1 MDLVSVPGTKVKNIK
16 PKCYFATLFGLC
28 IVVLSLVLP
37 SCTQDSAQKLEKTP
51 FDPGQTPYEA
61 RRIICAAPSVTEIVF
76 TLGMGERVVGV
87 SDFSTYPSEARTVT
101 PIGGL
106 INPNKEKITSLQ
118 PDLLI
123 IQGQNESLARFCEE
137 HQVRFLSIEIN
148 SLEDI
153 WTAIHTIGLTLRTE
167 EKASALIKKIKAD
180 LEDIKVRIQ
189 NRPHKKIF
197 LTLGH
202 TPGDLTGLM
211 TTGPGTFLH
220 ELVAVAGGK
229 NIFSDASG
237 LYPQIS
243 KESLVKRQP
252 EVILE
257 AIPGGIPEEKLALL
271 KKDWSQLPMLP
282 AVKSG
287 NIHFLTEDFLLI
299 PGVRIARTVRRFA
312 EIFHPEAFEG
322 KPDA

>member
-1 MDLVSVPGTKVKNIK
+1 MLSG
-16 PKCYFATLFGLC
+16 LF
-28 IVVLSLVLP
+28 IVVFSLILLCC
-37 SCTQDSAQKLEKTP
+37 SQESAQRLERSPSDPDKT
-51 FDPGQTPYEA
+51 TEEA
-61 RRIICAAPSVTEIVF
+61 GRIICAAPSVTEIVF
-76 TLGMGERVVGV
+76 ALGLGERVVGI
-87 SDFSTYPSEARTVT
+87 SDFSTFPPEARTVAH
-101 PIGGL
+101 IGGL

-137 HQVRFLSIEIN
+137 HQVQFLSIEIN
-148 SLEDI
+148 TLEDI
-153 WTAIHTIGLTLRTE
+153 WTAIHTIGQTLGAE
-167 EKASALIKKIKAD
+167 EKASALIQKVKDD
-180 LEDIKVRIQ
+180 LQDIKDRIQ
-189 NRPHKKIF
+189 NRPRKKVF

-220 ELVAVAGGK
+220 ELVSVAGGK

-257 AIPGGIPEEKLALL
+257 AIPGGIPEEKLKLL

-322 KPDA
+322 FSDA

>member
-1 MDLVSVPGTKVKNIK
+1 VREII
-16 PKCYFATLFGLC
+16 PKFIFSILIGLC
-28 IVVLSLVLP
+28 VVVFSLILP
-37 SCTQDSAQKLEKTP
+37 CCKQESAQKLERSP
-51 FDPGQTPYEA
+51 SDPGQMTEEA

-76 TLGMGERVVGV
+76 ALGMGERVVGI
-87 SDFSTYPSEARTVT
+87 SDFSTFPPEARKVSH
-101 PIGGL
+101 IGGL

-137 HQVRFLSIEIN
+137 YRIRFVSIEIN
-148 SLEDI
+148 TLEDI
-153 WTAIHTIGLTLRTE
+153 WTAIHTIGQTLRAKE
-167 EKASALIKKIKAD
+167 NASALIQKIKDD
-180 LEDIKVRIQ
+180 LQDIKGRIQ
-189 NRPHKKIF
+189 NRPLKKVF

-220 ELVAVAGGK
+220 ELVSVAGGK

-257 AIPGGIPEEKLALL
+257 VIPGGIPEEKLKLL

-287 NIHFLTEDFLLI
+287 NIHFLFEDFLLI

-322 KPDA
+322 FSDA

>member
-1 MDLVSVPGTKVKNIK
+1 M
-16 PKCYFATLFGLC
+16 LFGLC
-28 IVVLSLVLP
+28 ILVFSLIPLC
-37 SCTQDSAQKLEKTP
+37 CTQESAQKLERP
-51 FDPGQTPYEA
+51 PSDPGQTTEEA
-61 RRIICAAPSVTEIVF
+61 RRIVCAAPSVTEIVF
-76 TLGMGERVVGV
+76 ALGIGERVVGI
-87 SDFSTYPSEARTVT
+87 SDFSTFPPEARTVAH
-101 PIGGL
+101 IGGL

-148 SLEDI
+148 TLEDI
-153 WTAIHTIGLTLRTE
+153 WTAIHTIGQTLRAE
-167 EKASALIKKIKAD
+167 EKASALIQKIKDD
-180 LEDIKVRIQ
+180 LHDIKGRIQ
-189 NRPHKKIF
+189 NRPLKKVF

-211 TTGPGTFLH
+211 TTGSGTFLH
-220 ELVAVAGGK
+220 ELVSVAGGK

-257 AIPGGIPEEKLALL
+257 VIPGGIPEEKLKLL

-322 KPDA
+322 FSDA

>member
-1 MDLVSVPGTKVKNIK
+1 
-16 PKCYFATLFGLC
+16 LC
-28 IVVLSLVLP
+28 LILP
-37 SCTQDSAQKLEKTP
+37 DCIQDSNQKSKRSP
-51 FDPGQTPYEA
+51 SDPVQTKEEA

-76 TLGMGERVVGV
+76 ALGIGERVVGV
-87 SDFSTYPSEARTVT
+87 SDFSTYPPESRII
-101 PIGGL
+101 PQIGGL
-106 INPNKEKITSLQ
+106 INPNKEKITALQ

-123 IQGQNESLARFCEE
+123 IQGQNESIARFCEE
-137 HQVRFLSIEIN
+137 HGIQFLSIEIN
-148 SLEDI
+148 TLEDI
-153 WTAIHTIGLTLRTE
+153 WTAIHTIGQILRTE
-167 EKASALIKKIKAD
+167 EKARALIQKIKAE
-180 LEDIKVRIQ
+180 LQDIKDRIQ
-189 NRPHKKIF
+189 NRPHKKVF

-220 ELVAVAGGK
+220 ELVSIAGGK

-257 AIPGGIPEEKLALL
+257 AIPGGIPKEKLKLL

-287 NIHFLTEDFLLI
+287 NIHFLFEDFLLI
-299 PGVRIARTVRRFA
+299 PSVRISRTVRLFA
-312 EIFHPEAFEG
+312 EIFHPDAFLG
-322 KPDA
+322 FSDA

>member
-1 MDLVSVPGTKVKNIK
+1 MIGFYV
-16 PKCYFATLFGLC
+16 
-28 IVVLSLVLP
+28 VVLSLVTP
-37 SCTQDSAQKLEKTP
+37 CCKQDSDQKSERFPSK
-51 FDPGQTPYEA
+51 PGQTIEEA
-61 RRIICAAPSVTEIVF
+61 SRIICAAPSVTEIVF
-76 TLGMGERVVGV
+76 SLGIGDRVVGV
-87 SDFSTYPSEARTVT
+87 SDFSTFPPEALTVA

-137 HQVRFLSIEIN
+137 HGIRFLSIEIN
-148 SLEDI
+148 TLEDI
-153 WTAIHTIGLTLRTE
+153 WTAIHTIGLTLRAE
-167 EKASALIKKIKAD
+167 EKARALIQKIKDD
-180 LEDIKVRIQ
+180 LQDIKDRIQ
-189 NRPHKKIF
+189 DRPLKKVF

-220 ELVAVAGGK
+220 ELVSVAGGE

-257 AIPGGIPEEKLALL
+257 AIPGGIPEDKLKLL

-287 NIHFLTEDFLLI
+287 NIHFLVEDFLLI
-299 PGVRIARTVRRFA
+299 PGVRISRTVRRFA
-312 EIFHPEAFEG
+312 EIFHPEAFRG
-322 KPDA
+322 FSDA

>member
-1 MDLVSVPGTKVKNIK
+1 VRDIK
-16 PKCYFATLFGLC
+16 PKYIFPTLFGVY
-28 IVVLSLVLP
+28 IVALSLVLP
-37 SCTQDSAQKLEKTP
+37 CCTQDSDQKLERLP
-51 FDPGQTPYEA
+51 SDPGQTTEEA

-76 TLGMGERVVGV
+76 ALGMGKRVVGV
-87 SDFSTYPSEARTVT
+87 SDFSTFPPEARTVARV
-101 PIGGL
+101 GGL

-148 SLEDI
+148 ALEDI
-153 WTAIHTIGLTLRTE
+153 WTAIQTIGLTLRAE
-167 EKASALIKKIKAD
+167 EEASALIQKIKHD
-180 LEDIKVRIQ
+180 LQDIKVRIQ
-189 NRPHKKIF
+189 NRPLKKIF

-220 ELVAVAGGK
+220 ELVTVAGGK

-252 EVILE
+252 EIIIE
-257 AIPGGIPEEKLALL
+257 AIPGEIPEEKVKLL

-322 KPDA
+322 PPDA

>member
-1 MDLVSVPGTKVKNIK
+1 MREIL
-16 PKCYFATLFGLC
+16 PKCFFPALFGLC
-28 IVVLSLVLP
+28 IGAFCLILP
-37 SCTQDSAQKLEKTP
+37 GCTQESTQKSEISP
-51 FDPGQTPYEA
+51 SDPGQTVGEA

-76 TLGMGERVVGV
+76 ALGIGERVVGV
-87 SDFSTYPSEARTVT
+87 SAFSTHPSETRTI
-101 PIGGL
+101 PRIGGL

-137 HQVRFLSIEIN
+137 HGIRFLSIEIN
-148 SLEDI
+148 TLEDI
-153 WTAIHTIGLTLRTE
+153 WTAIHTIGLTLRAE
-167 EKASALIKKIKAD
+167 EKARALIQKIKDD
-180 LEDIKVRIQ
+180 LQDIKDRIQ
-189 NRPHKKIF
+189 DRPLKKVF

-220 ELVAVAGGK
+220 ELVSVAGGE

-257 AIPGGIPEEKLALL
+257 AIPGGIPEDKLKLL

-287 NIHFLTEDFLLI
+287 NIHFLVEDFLLI
-299 PGVRIARTVRRFA
+299 PGVRISRTVRRFA
-312 EIFHPEAFEG
+312 EIFHPEAFRG
-322 KPDA
+322 FSDA

>member
-1 MDLVSVPGTKVKNIK
+1 MGVFCLI
-16 PKCYFATLFGLC
+16 
-28 IVVLSLVLP
+28 LSG
-37 SCTQDSAQKLEKTP
+37 CTQDSARKPERPLS
-51 FDPGQTPYEA
+51 DPGQTTGKPK
-61 RRIICAAPSVTEIVF
+61 RIICAAPSVTEIVF
-76 TLGMGERVVGV
+76 ALGWGERVVGV
-87 SDFSTYPSEARTVT
+87 SDFSTHPPEARAI
-101 PIGGL
+101 PQIGGL
-106 INPNKEKITSLQ
+106 IDPNKEKITALQ

-137 HQVRFLSIEIN
+137 HKIRFLSIEIN
-148 SLEDI
+148 TLEDI
-153 WTAIHTIGLTLRTE
+153 WTAIHTIGLTLRAE
-167 EKASALIKKIKAD
+167 ERASALVQEIKDD
-180 LEDIKVRIQ
+180 LQDIKNSIRDF
-189 NRPHKKIF
+189 PPKKVF

-220 ELVAVAGGK
+220 ELVSAAGGK

-252 EVILE
+252 EVIIE
-257 AIPGGIPEEKLALL
+257 AIPGGIPEEKLELL

-287 NIHFLTEDFLLI
+287 NIHYLTEDFLLI
-299 PGVRIARTVRRFA
+299 PGVRISQTVRRFA
-312 EIFHPEAFEG
+312 KIFHPEAFLG
-322 KPDA
+322 ISDA

>member
-1 MDLVSVPGTKVKNIK
+1 M
-16 PKCYFATLFGLC
+16 LFGLC
-28 IVVLSLVLP
+28 VVVFSLILP
-37 SCTQDSAQKLEKTP
+37 CCTQDSAQKSERSSS
-51 FDPGQTPYEA
+51 DPGQTKEDA

-76 TLGMGERVVGV
+76 ALGMGERVVGV
-87 SDFSTYPSEARTVT
+87 SDFSTFPQEARTVT

-106 INPNKEKITSLQ
+106 INPNKEKITALQ

-123 IQGQNESLARFCEE
+123 IQGKNESLSRFCEE
-137 HQVRFLSIEIN
+137 HGIRFLSIEIN
-148 SLEDI
+148 TLEDI
-153 WTAIHTIGLTLRTE
+153 WTAIHTIGLTLKAE
-167 EKASALIKKIKAD
+167 KKASALIQKIKDD
-180 LEDIKVRIQ
+180 LQEIEVRIQ
-189 NRPHKKIF
+189 NRPLKKVF

-211 TTGPGTFLH
+211 TTGPGTFLN
-220 ELVAVAGGK
+220 ELVLVAGGE

-252 EVILE
+252 EVIIE
-257 AIPGGIPEEKLALL
+257 AIPGGIPEEKLKLL
-271 KKDWSQLPMLP
+271 KKDWSQLPMIP

-299 PGVRIARTVRRFA
+299 PGVRVSQTVRRFA

-322 KPDA
+322 LSDA

>member
-1 MDLVSVPGTKVKNIK
+1 VRDIK
-16 PKCYFATLFGLC
+16 SGGFFPTLLGFC
-28 IVVLSLVLP
+28 VVVLSLVLP
-37 SCTQDSAQKLEKTP
+37 CCTQDTAQKSERSLSDAAQMIE
-51 FDPGQTPYEA
+51 EA
-61 RRIICAAPSVTEIVF
+61 KRIICAAPSVTEFVF
-76 TLGMGERVVGV
+76 ALGMGERVVGV
-87 SDFSTYPSEARTVT
+87 SDFSTFPPEAQTIDQ
-101 PIGGL
+101 IGGL

-123 IQGQNESLARFCEE
+123 IQGQNQSLARFCKE

-148 SLEDI
+148 TLEDI
-153 WTAIHTIGLTLRTE
+153 WTAIHTIGLTLRAE
-167 EKASALIKKIKAD
+167 EKASALIRKIKDD
-180 LEDIKVRIQ
+180 LQDIKNKIQ
-189 NRPHKKIF
+189 DRPLKKVF

-220 ELVAVAGGK
+220 ELVNAAGGE

-257 AIPGGIPEEKLALL
+257 AIPGGIPEEKLTLL

-282 AVKSG
+282 AGKSG
-287 NIHFLTEDFLLI
+287 SIHFLTEDFLLI
-299 PGVRIARTVRRFA
+299 PGVRISRTVRLFA

-322 KPDA
+322 PPDA